1 MLVRHVGFL
10 IALKPTNGDET
21 NGSFPPS
28 FQERFAKWSNCF
40 LTRLALKQKCKSVP
54 NHVQPGILTPNDP
67 DSFKHN
73 PQTQKLQVILKRKSY
88 DSLSKTWNKFSS
100 FLELFQRLLGNDSAA
115 SGHRILVSESF
126 SVGL

>member
-54 NHVQPGILTPNDP
+54 NHVVQPEILTPNDP
-67 DSFKHN
+67 DSFKHK
-73 PQTQKLQVILKRKSY
+73 PQTQKLQVILPQKK
-88 DSLSKTWNKFSS
+88 
-100 FLELFQRLLGNDSAA
+100 
-115 SGHRILVSESF
+115 II
-126 SVGL
+126 